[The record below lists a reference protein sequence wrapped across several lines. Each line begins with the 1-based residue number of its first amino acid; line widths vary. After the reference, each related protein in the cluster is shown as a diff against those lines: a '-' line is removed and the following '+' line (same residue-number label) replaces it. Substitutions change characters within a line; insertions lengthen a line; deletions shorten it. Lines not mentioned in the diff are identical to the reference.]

1 MTGRSCLVTGQG
13 SSITTMRE
21 RLRSPS
27 GAPAAS
33 QTIESAVPAR
43 PVARVLALRRAV
55 GNHAVPG
62 LLESADQRIA
72 HALWQTPREVDAV
85 LGTGRGRPLEPG
97 VRDELEPLVGEHL
110 SDVRVHDDA
119 SAAASAEA
127 VGAHAYSVG
136 EDIFF
141 GPGRYAPDQEKGRA
155 LLAHELGHVLAIRRS
170 GGGSAPIL
178 RAPKDGMGEHLSL
191 VSGVPKPRVST
202 IGASTI
208 ATIYFARD
216 IWLMEPDGFAA
227 VQKLAE
233 QLSYVVKPFVS
244 VDGYASGE
252 GLEKRNDDL
261 ARLRREAVIA
271 TLSSKVPGAT
281 FAGSGHGA
289 LEPAVPETAPNP
301 DELEAQRAQNRRVT
315 IVITDLTSPAPPVP
329 PKVIDIFKPLPS
341 QPETPEE
348 EANRRL
354 KEMLKLPPELPPGRP
369 KRSFSQQFWAV
380 VDDKLDSVMSKVGV
394 PSQYRGLI
402 KDGAHA
408 AIEKGADAALN
419 SVLDAAN
426 LSSQQK
432 NAIKAAVGAS
442 AQTKF

>member
-1 MTGRSCLVTGQG
+1 MTG
-13 SSITTMRE
+13 MYE

-27 GAPAAS
+27 RAPTAS
-33 QTIESAVPAR
+33 RTSASADPAS
-43 PVARVLALRRAV
+43 PVARMFALRRAV
-55 GNHAVPG
+55 GNHSVHG

-72 HALWQTPREVDAV
+72 HALWQTPLAVNAV
-85 LGTGRGRPLEPG
+85 LGAGRGRPLAPG
-97 VRDELEPLVGEHL
+97 VRDELEPLAGEQL
-110 SDVRVHDDA
+110 TDVRVHDDA

-127 VGAHAYSVG
+127 IGARAYSVG
-136 EDIFF
+136 EDIVF
-141 GPGRYAPDQEKGRA
+141 GPGRYAPDRKEGRV
-155 LLAHELGHVLAIRRS
+155 LLAHELGHVLANRRS
-170 GGGSAPIL
+170 GGGSATIL
-178 RAPKDGMGEHLSL
+178 RAPKDGIGERLRL
-191 VSGVPKPRVST
+191 GSGVTAPHVST

-216 IWLMEPDGFAA
+216 IWLMEPDGFTA

-233 QLSYVVKPFVS
+233 QLSYMVKPFVS

-252 GLEKRNDDL
+252 GPEKHNEDL

-271 TLSSKVPGAT
+271 SLSSKVSSAT
-281 FAGSGHGA
+281 FAGTGHGA
-289 LEPAVPETAPNP
+289 TEPAVPETATGP

-315 IVITDLTSPAPPVP
+315 IVITDLTSSTPPVP
-329 PKVIDIFKPLPS
+329 PEAAGKFKLPPPP
-341 QPETPEE
+341 PETPEQ

-369 KRSFSQQFWAV
+369 NRSISQEFWAV
-380 VDDKLDSVMSKVGV
+380 VDDKLDSAMSKLGI

-408 AIEKGADAALN
+408 AIEKGAETALD
-419 SVLDAAN
+419 SALDAAH

-432 NAIKAAVGAS
+432 NGIKAAVGAA